1 MLSFVQYSW
10 AYGWHKENQDNSGAN
25 YGFQS
30 RNSVRSGGEYVNI
43 RIEVKLVGGFHTSA
57 CQSPE
62 PVMIDG
68 AGEAGE
74 ASDI

>member
-1 MLSFVQYSW
+1 M
-10 AYGWHKENQDNSGAN
+10 
-25 YGFQS
+25 
-30 RNSVRSGGEYVNI
+30 RSGGEYVNI

-68 AGEAGE
+68 AGETGG